1 MVQGAQNGAR
11 WGSGASDVHFSEMF
25 IKQKLLGTLNI
36 VGICHLYGPQIWIWK
51 DLDQVCFWSCGPS
64 LPRGVYKIKIIEC
77 VLNRYPLNSA

>member
-36 VGICHLYGPQIWIWK
+36 EGVCHLYGPQIWTWTK
-51 DLDQVCFWSCGPS
+51 CASGAVV
-64 LPRGVYKIKIIEC
+64 LPFQEEYTKSK
-77 VLNRYPLNSA
+77 L